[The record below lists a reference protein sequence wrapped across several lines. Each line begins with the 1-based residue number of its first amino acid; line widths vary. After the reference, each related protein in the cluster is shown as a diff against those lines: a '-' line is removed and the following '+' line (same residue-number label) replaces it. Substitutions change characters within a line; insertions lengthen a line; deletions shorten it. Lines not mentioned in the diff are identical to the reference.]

1 MNSHHPDPRRVLG
14 RCRAAVRGQDPL
26 DPLDPRDPRD
36 PRMESFLRILG
47 MKNDENEN
55 LISETSK
62 TTQFLEV
69 FVIDFSFCCV
79 LHHKIDILNHRT
91 L

>member
-1 MNSHHPDPRRVLG
+1 MNSRHPDPRRVLG

-47 MKNDENEN
+47 MKNNENEH

-62 TTQFLEV
+62 TTQFLDV
-69 FVIDFSFCCV
+69 FVIDFSFLLCF
-79 LHHKIDILNHRT
+79 T
-91 L
+91 S